1 MMNRPFERINGATNK
16 VIIISEKQKGELAM
30 GEKE

>member
-16 VIIISEKQKGELAM
+16 VIISEKQKGELAM